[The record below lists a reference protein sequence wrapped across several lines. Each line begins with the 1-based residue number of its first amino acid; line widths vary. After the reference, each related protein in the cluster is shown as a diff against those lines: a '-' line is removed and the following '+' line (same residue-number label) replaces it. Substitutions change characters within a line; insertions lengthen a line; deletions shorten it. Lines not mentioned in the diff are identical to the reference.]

1 MALTR
6 KQPQEASAQNE
17 AIQAW
22 HPNFR
27 NVAHLPDVKVVRTSF
42 FINGIAGFLAAAML
56 LYAAHQHLT
65 IKSLGDQMADWEQR
79 IADNKPASDR
89 AIATYKNFQAA
100 EKKLGEVKTFAGGDW
115 VVSDFLV
122 KLAETLP
129 GELVLTRFEYRGTE
143 LVLSALVNGESP
155 QASSGAANA
164 FADQLRSST
173 EFSVI
178 FSDIQLTNM
187 SRIIDSSSLNVIYV
201 LKFKP
206 PPAPAAAKK

>member
-6 KQPQEASAQNE
+6 KQPQEALAQNE

-27 NVAHLPDVKVVRTSF
+27 VAAHLPDVKVVRTSF

-56 LYAAHQHLT
+56 LYAVHQHLT
-65 IKSLGDQMADWEQR
+65 IKSLGDQMADWEKR

-100 EKKLGEVKTFAGGDW
+100 EKKLAEVKTFGGGEW

-122 KLAETLP
+122 KLADTLP

-164 FADQLRSST
+164 FADQLRTST
-173 EFSVI
+173 EVSGI